1 MIKRKLMNNKNIIFT
16 KKIRKIINAQNNK
29 VQQMFK
35 LIDKQ

>member
-1 MIKRKLMNNKNIIFT
+1 MNNKNIKFT

>member
-1 MIKRKLMNNKNIIFT
+1 MNNKNIKFT

-35 LIDKQ
+35 LIDKK

>member
-1 MIKRKLMNNKNIIFT
+1 MIKRKLMNNKNIKFT